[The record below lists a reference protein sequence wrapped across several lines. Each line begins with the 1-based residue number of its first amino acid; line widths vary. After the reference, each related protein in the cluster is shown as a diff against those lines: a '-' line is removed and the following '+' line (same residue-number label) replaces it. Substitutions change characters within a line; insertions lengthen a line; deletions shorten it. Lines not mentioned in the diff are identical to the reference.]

1 MKKTGV
7 IMLALF
13 LAVFMLACS
22 KEPVK
27 EDVYTIGEYTIDT
40 VNKTIFDGEYT
51 YHYSIKIGNN
61 NASYRISY
69 PDGSSYWWT
78 ETDYG
83 GHGGWSDDYDETR
96 YTGGQKLV
104 DVLVLESMPEGKKN
118 ADEFAEAFLLGL
130 LLTAFGASYIG
141 NPKLRFTS
149 AIKAVW
155 TLKPYLDSMYACILL
170 YVGLGSY
177 LAIFDVHFHFHFV

>member
-130 LLTAFGASYIG
+130 LLMAFGALGLLAPRLMWQLEIG
-141 NPKLRFTS
+141 WRFKDAAPS
-149 AIKAVW
+149 DAA
-155 TLKPYLDSMYACILL
+155 LL
-170 YVGLGSY
+170 FNRLGGVISVLLGFFLL
-177 LAIFDVHFHFHFV
+177 LASF